1 MYGKISEQEAVLLV
15 HHFVRIHKSYLVNC
29 RYIKKMNDETVSL
42 AYLPKDELIVLPIS
56 RRCKEKAKEQYH
68 QYYYARFEG

>member
-1 MYGKISEQEAVLLV
+1 
-15 HHFVRIHKSYLVNC
+15 
-29 RYIKKMNDETVSL
+29 MNDETVSL